1 MERFSMKT
9 DQDKPKEELISE
21 LRELR
26 SLLKDAEV
34 SVTAL
39 KLAKAD
45 AQGDRIYAEN
55 IIETIREP
63 LLVLDADLKILS
75 TNRSFYTTFKVKPEE
90 TVGSYIYDLG
100 DRQWDIPR
108 LRLLLENILPRNTHF
123 DDFEV
128 EHDFPSIGHKIM
140 MLNAR
145 RIYREEIGRRMILL
159 AIEDITG
166 LRKLQRE
173 KRNILS
179 MFAHD
184 MKNPLVTSEG
194 FLSRIM
200 SEKAGA
206 LTEKQ
211 RNHLEIAL
219 SELGRVSQLISAF
232 LEFSKFE
239 TREYKPV
246 FAPVDML
253 AEIRINIEAEK
264 VEAEKKQITV
274 SLEPPDTAISM
285 INADA
290 AMINRVTG
298 NLLDNAI
305 KHTDSGGVVTVRV
318 TDRGSEILVS
328 VKDTGTGI
336 PKDHLPYI
344 FDAFYRVG
352 RGSKGSGLGLAIA
365 RTIVELHG
373 GKMWAQSSPN
383 EGSTFRFT
391 LLKRGIKNGA
401 NPGSS
406 QET

>member
-1 MERFSMKT
+1 MNT

-39 KLAKAD
+39 KLAKAE

-55 IIETIREP
+55 IFETIREP
-63 LLVLDADLKILS
+63 LLVLDEDLKILS

-90 TVGSYIYDLG
+90 TIGSYIYDLG
-100 DRQWDIPR
+100 DGQWDIPR

-290 AMINRVTG
+290 GMINRVTG